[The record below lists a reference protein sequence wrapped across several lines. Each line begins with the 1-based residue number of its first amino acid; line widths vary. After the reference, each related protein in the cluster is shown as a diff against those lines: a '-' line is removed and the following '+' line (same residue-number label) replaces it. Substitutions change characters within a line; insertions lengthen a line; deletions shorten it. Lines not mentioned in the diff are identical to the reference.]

1 MTRRLIV
8 VLLSAVLLAGACSG
22 DDPAVA
28 PDEPREP
35 VRTTE
40 PATDPPPA
48 PEPADDSPAAPEP
61 ADDSPA
67 APEPADDS
75 PAAPEPA
82 DDSPAAPEPVDEP
95 TATLEPA
102 DEAPPAPAPA
112 EKPSAPLDPP
122 AEPVEEREG
131 EPVEEPEGEPV
142 EDPVEGPTEG
152 PTEKS
157 AEGPTEESAEESAE
171 GPTEESAEESAEQ
184 PEGRPAAT
192 YEPPAADPA
201 PLPVDP
207 AVLVGTL
214 DNGLTYYL
222 RNNEKPG
229 TNLALRLAVNA
240 GSLNEAEPGLGV
252 AHFLE
257 HMMFN
262 GTEEFPR
269 NEIVDVLRGLGVEFG
284 PDLNA
289 YTTYDWTV
297 YELDVVTNQPGAVES
312 AFRILSQWAH
322 AATIATDDVVEER
335 GVVRDERRLRYE
347 TGGGIVFR
355 VFDSAYVEN
364 SPYEG
369 RAAIGTAASIESMTP
384 QMLRDFYEA
393 WYVPSNMAL
402 VAVGDLPV
410 DELQALVEKHFGA
423 IPAGETPPAPD
434 TFSPISPEPVYLT
447 ATSPSQGYSYMSLDL
462 KIPTWDGGTVDG
474 ERMGLMESLIA
485 LMIEARLK
493 DAYEQGFLSQL
504 DQAKWF
510 PVSYTTGIRFY
521 GTNLRADDLAKAL
534 ADYWSMVLSLEA
546 AGFSDADLEHAADV
560 VRTDLEFEFQS
571 VGTRQ
576 DHEWVELYVS
586 HFLEGED
593 IGTVAERVARVDA
606 LLEEMQTEELTDYF
620 RWIMSAAAPIV
631 IAVGADPS
639 EVPTPDELR
648 AAIEGA
654 APGSVPERTVEVSA
668 LMEAPEPAEPVSE
681 GPVAAID
688 GAYEW
693 TFANGATVVFVPS
706 DISEAQV
713 DMQAVS
719 QGGWSAMEPGD
730 RSPAGRLATRAVR
743 QSGLGGL
750 SPSQVQRLL
759 KEYNVEVSPFL
770 GETEEGIAG
779 SAAADGIETMF
790 QMLHLLVTAPQV
802 DAQAFAEVVQIG
814 EIILSLAA
822 ADPDWQT
829 WIAYLESRH
838 PDAFDW
844 FSPVASQEA
853 LDALTPESLL
863 DRYLQRLGD
872 VDDLIV
878 AVAGDIG
885 QDVVEQMART
895 YVGTL
900 PAGEADTFVDRRSA
914 EPAGVVRR
922 EIALPPDSQNTAVE
936 FYFEAPLEVD
946 VALEVAAQALAT
958 ILDARLIAEIREE
971 LGATYSAG
979 TSVQPF
985 LTPEP
990 GVSALVVASGD
1001 PRYIEEIEVT
1011 ILEILA
1017 DVVANGPDPDEWAEA
1032 LAVLNAEYT
1041 HEGNADHLA
1050 VVLRRA
1056 HAPDDELTTT
1066 ARLVEELASLKAGD
1080 VQALAAALF
1089 DPVQHIDIVTV
1100 LG

>member
-1 MTRRLIV
+1 MRRLIV

-22 DDPAVA
+22 DDAKVT

-35 VRTTE
+35 VTTTE
-40 PATDPPPA
+40 PADEPPA
-48 PEPADDSPAAPEP
+48 PEPADEPPAP
-61 ADDSPA
+61 
-67 APEPADDS
+67 
-75 PAAPEPA
+75 
-82 DDSPAAPEPVDEP
+82 
-95 TATLEPA
+95 EPA
-102 DEAPPAPAPA
+102 DEAPPASEPA
-112 EKPSAPLDPP
+112 EEPSAPPEPP
-122 AEPVEEREG
+122 AEPASEPAAEPVEEPAPEPAA
-131 EPVEEPEGEPV
+131 EPVEEPTEEPV
-142 EDPVEGPTEG
+142 EEPV
-152 PTEKS
+152 
-157 AEGPTEESAEESAE
+157 PTEE
-171 GPTEESAEESAEQ
+171 PVD
-184 PEGRPAAT
+184 
-192 YEPPAADPA
+192 EPPAADPA
-201 PLPVDP
+201 SLPVDP
-207 AVLVGTL
+207 GVRVGTL

-229 TNLALRLAVNA
+229 TNVALRLAVSA
-240 GSLNEAEPGLGV
+240 GSLHEADPGLGV

-262 GTEEFPR
+262 GTEEYPR
-269 NEIVDVLRGLGVEFG
+269 NEIVEALRGLGVEFG

-289 YTTYDWTV
+289 YTWYDQTV
-297 YELDVVTNQPGAVES
+297 YELDVVTSQSGAVET

-322 AATIATDDVVEER
+322 AATLAEADVVEER
-335 GVVRDERRLRYE
+335 GVVRDELRLRYE
-347 TGGGIVFR
+347 TGSGIINR
-355 VFDSAYVEN
+355 VFDHAYVVDT
-364 SPYEG
+364 PYEG
-369 RAAIGTAASIESMTP
+369 RAAIGTAESIESMTP
-384 QMLRDFYEA
+384 EMLRDFYEA

-402 VAVGDLPV
+402 VVVGDLAL
-410 DELQALVEKHFGA
+410 DELQALTEEHFGA

-434 TFSPISPEPVYLT
+434 TFSPISPEPIYLT

-462 KIPTWDGGTVDG
+462 KIPSWDGGTVGG
-474 ERMGLMESLIA
+474 ERTRLMEGLLA
-485 LMIEARLK
+485 LMLDARLK

-504 DQAKWF
+504 DPAKWAPF
-510 PVSYTTGIRFY
+510 SYTTGIRFY

-534 ADYWSMVLSLEA
+534 GDYWSMVLSLEA
-546 AGFSDADLEHAADV
+546 AGFSDADLEHAAEV
-560 VRTDLEFEFQS
+560 VRTDLEFELRS
-571 VGTRQ
+571 VATKQ
-576 DHEWVELYVS
+576 DHEWAELYVS
-586 HFLEGED
+586 HFLEGDD

-606 LLEEMQTEELTDYF
+606 LLEEMQPEELTDHF

-639 EVPTPDELR
+639 EVPTPDEMR

-654 APGSVPERTVEVSA
+654 APGPVPERTVEVSA
-668 LMEAPEPAEPVSE
+668 LMEAPEPVEPVSE
-681 GPVAAID
+681 GPVEAID

-713 DMQAVS
+713 DMQAIS

-730 RSPAGRLATRAVR
+730 RALAGRLATRAVR

-759 KEYNVEVSPFL
+759 EEHNAGVSPFL
-770 GETEEGIAG
+770 GETEEGFAG
-779 SAAADGIETMF
+779 TAAADGIETMF

-802 DAQAFAEVVQIG
+802 DDQAFAEVVQIG

-844 FSPVASQEA
+844 FTPVASQEA
-853 LDALTPESLL
+853 LDALTSESLL

-878 AVAGDIG
+878 AVAGDID

-900 PAGEADTFVDRRSA
+900 PAGEADRFADRRSA

-922 EIALPPDSQNTAVE
+922 EIELPPDAQNTGVE
-936 FYFEAPLEVD
+936 IYFEAPLAVD
-946 VALEVAAQALAT
+946 VALEVAAQALET
-958 ILDARLIAEIREE
+958 ILNARLIAEIREE

-979 TSVQPF
+979 TAVQPV

-990 GVSALVVASGD
+990 GVTARVVASGD
-1001 PRYIEEIEVT
+1001 PEFIDQIQVT
-1011 ILEILA
+1011 IFEILA

-1041 HEGNADHLA
+1041 HEGNADHLVA
-1050 VVLRRA
+1050 VLRRA

-1066 ARLVEELASLKAGD
+1066 ARLFEELASLKAAD

-1089 DPVQHIDIVTV
+1089 DPDQHIDIVTV